1 MFIIHIKIL
10 HLIIY
15 VNEVQNILMHFLML
29 IIIPI
34 LLLNILLIYL
44 NINFYMVHVIYY
56 YLLHNV
62 VY

>member
-34 LLLNILLIYL
+34 IS
-44 NINFYMVHVIYY
+44 
-56 YLLHNV
+56 
-62 VY
+62 

>member
-56 YLLHNV
+56 SLLYNV